1 MGQGCGAGL
10 WGRSLSLW
18 LLLWVNTAEKVL
30 ACKTLPW
37 ALSSPRR
44 AECPKGYLGGN
55 AMKCLGNLGI
65 NVPFSKVTYA
75 IVGKLINLQMMV
87 WFVTSAESQGEQGT
101 YSCASFCKCSCR
113 RMRI

>member
-1 MGQGCGAGL
+1 
-10 WGRSLSLW
+10 
-18 LLLWVNTAEKVL
+18 
-30 ACKTLPW
+30 
-37 ALSSPRR
+37 
-44 AECPKGYLGGN
+44 
-55 AMKCLGNLGI
+55 MKCLSNLGI